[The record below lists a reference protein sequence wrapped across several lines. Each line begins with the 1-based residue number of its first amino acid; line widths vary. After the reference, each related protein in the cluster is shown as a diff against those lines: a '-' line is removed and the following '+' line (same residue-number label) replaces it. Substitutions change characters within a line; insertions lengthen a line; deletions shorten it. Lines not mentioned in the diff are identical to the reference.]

1 MDNKPTILIID
12 DDDAVRDSLAILLE
26 MAGFEVLTYAS
37 GLDVLEAALPSRGC
51 ILLDVRMPEIDG
63 LELQRRLVERGT
75 KLPIIIM
82 TGHGDVPIAVR
93 AMKAGAADFVEKPFS
108 DEAILASIRQSIE
121 RGGGGERTLK
131 GPAAEIA
138 TRLSLLTPRE
148 REVLD
153 KLVAG
158 RPNKVVAYELG
169 ISARTVEIHRAR
181 VMEKMQANSL
191 SHLVRMAITAGLAP
205 SD

>member
-1 MDNKPTILIID
+1 MDNKPTVLIVD

-37 GLDVLEAALPSRGC
+37 GLDVLEAALPARGC

-63 LELQRRLVERGT
+63 LELQRRLVERKS

-121 RGGGGERTLK
+121 RGGGGESTLK
-131 GPAAEIA
+131 GAAAEIA
-138 TRLSLLTPRE
+138 ARLSLLTPRE

-191 SHLVRMAITAGLAP
+191 SHLVRLAMTAGLGP